1 MRINKNT
8 RFCSENVATCTCSMS
23 EHTCTDTGM
32 CGRATAQWGRFRR
45 WLPPGF
51 ARVHARCSSVRPSS
65 RSRGST
71 AALGSKSITTR
82 QRRQTYIY
90 RRTDAELSLISDVI
104 NRLIAYFF
112 NFETTTKCHFCGITK
127 ISLEPLAST

>member
-1 MRINKNT
+1 MI
-8 RFCSENVATCTCSMS
+8 
-23 EHTCTDTGM
+23 EHTRTDPGM

-71 AALGSKSITTR
+71 AALGSKSVTTR
-82 QRRQTYIY
+82 HRWQTYIY
-90 RRTDAELSLISDVI
+90 RRSATDAELSLISDVI

-112 NFETTTKCHFCGITK
+112 LTFTIHR
-127 ISLEPLAST
+127 P